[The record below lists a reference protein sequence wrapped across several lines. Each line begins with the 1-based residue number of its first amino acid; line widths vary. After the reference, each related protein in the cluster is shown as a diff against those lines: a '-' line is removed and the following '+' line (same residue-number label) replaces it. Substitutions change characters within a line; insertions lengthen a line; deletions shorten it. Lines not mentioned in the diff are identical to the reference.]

1 MQLSMSLNSYLVLH
15 HGSVIMSLGNAKEI
29 RAPTCDI
36 ALSEEMYAFPASS
49 RSVNQPLCGQ
59 AVNRAG

>member
-1 MQLSMSLNSYLVLH
+1 MQLSMSLNSYLVLC
-15 HGSVIMSLGNAKEI
+15 GSVIVSLVNAKEI
-29 RAPTCDI
+29 RALTCDI

>member
-1 MQLSMSLNSYLVLH
+1 MQLSTSLNSYLVL

-29 RAPTCDI
+29 RAPTWDI